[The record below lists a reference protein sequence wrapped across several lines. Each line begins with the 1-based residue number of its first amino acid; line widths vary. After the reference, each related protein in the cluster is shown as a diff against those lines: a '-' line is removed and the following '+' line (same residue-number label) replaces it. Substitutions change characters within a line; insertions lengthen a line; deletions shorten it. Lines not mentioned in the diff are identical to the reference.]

1 MRQPKVCQLFLESL
15 LGKDIARIEYISKQ
29 EDLTDDVS
37 GHGIRLDVYL
47 NDATGTH
54 YDIEMQ
60 KTSSK
65 GLERRIRYYQGGID
79 RRCLGKGLDYT
90 DLPESYVI
98 FVCDF
103 DYYHAGL
110 ARYERVSSING
121 REDIA
126 YDDGSH
132 AIILNSRYQEGN
144 APQPILEFLDYVRTN
159 NDQIQP
165 SDRKSVV

>member
-1 MRQPKVCQLFLESL
+1 MPTTITPLSQLPLSDDFMFGEVMRQPEVCRLFLECL
-15 LGKDIARIEYISKQ
+15 LEKEIARIEYINKQ
-29 EDLTDDVS
+29 EDMSDDVS

-47 NDATGTH
+47 NDAAGTH

-60 KTSSK
+60 KTSSR

-110 ARYERVSSING
+110 ALSLIH
-121 REDIA
+121 I
-126 YDDGSH
+126 
-132 AIILNSRYQEGN
+132 
-144 APQPILEFLDYVRTN
+144 
-159 NDQIQP
+159 
-165 SDRKSVV
+165 